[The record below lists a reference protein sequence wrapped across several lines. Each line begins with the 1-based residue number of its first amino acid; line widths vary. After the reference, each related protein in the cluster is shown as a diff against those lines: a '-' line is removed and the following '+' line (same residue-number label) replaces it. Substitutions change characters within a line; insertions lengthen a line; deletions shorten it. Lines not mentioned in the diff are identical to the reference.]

1 MKRALTCIAI
11 VVVLS
16 VGCLAGCSQLPGYGS
31 AVVEKLAPALEDT
44 DGVPARVFDKLE
56 GWLSASDAAADES
69 FEVQAEAEDESGW
82 SLPSLGALFGS
93 GEFSST
99 DVVLIPT
106 DDYACG
112 YVFSYGG
119 EEFVAYFDTYSWRVY
134 DSYKI
139 TNHNDIVA
147 ICQAL
152 INVHPVYG
160 ADWESWR
167 TAEDMAYE
175 WEQHNLAYQMLPAN
189 SHWRDDAKDVDLD
202 PYDQGKSFRELYES
216 RTGE

>member
-1 MKRALTCIAI
+1 MKRVLTSIAI
-11 VVVLS
+11 AIALS
-16 VGCLAGCSQLPGYGS
+16 VGCLSGCSELPDYGS
-31 AVVEKLAPALEDT
+31 EVLERLSPALEDAE
-44 DGVPARVFDKLE
+44 GLPSRAFNKLE
-56 GWLSASDAAADES
+56 EWLSAPGADGES
-69 FEVQAEAEDESGW
+69 GEAEGWSAW
-82 SLPSLGALFGS
+82 SLPSLGSLFTAS
-93 GEFSST
+93 ELSSVD
-99 DVVLIPT
+99 DVVLVPT

-112 YVFSYGG
+112 YVFNYGG
-119 EEFVAYFDTYSWRVY
+119 EEFIAYFDTYSWRVY

-139 TNHNDIVA
+139 TNHGDIVI

-175 WEQHNLAYQMLPAN
+175 WEQHNLAYQMLPVN

-202 PYDQGKSFRELYES
+202 PDDQGKSFRDIYES
-216 RTGE
+216 RTSE

>member
-1 MKRALTCIAI
+1 MKRVLTSIAI
-11 VVVLS
+11 AVLLC
-16 VGCLAGCSQLPGYGS
+16 VGCLAGCSKLSDYGS
-31 AVVEKLAPALEDT
+31 AAVERLSPAFEDT
-44 DGVPARVFDKLE
+44 DGLPARAFDKLE
-56 GWLSASDAAADES
+56 EWLSAPGT
-69 FEVQAEAEDESGW
+69 EDESGEAEGSGGW
-82 SLPSLGALFGS
+82 SLPSLGALFGA
-93 GEFSST
+93 GEFSSAD
-99 DVVLIPT
+99 DVVLVPT

-119 EEFVAYFDTYSWRVY
+119 EEFTAYFDTYSWRVY

-139 TNHNDIVA
+139 TNHGDIVA

-175 WEQHNLAYQMLPAN
+175 WEQHNLAYQMLPVN

-202 PYDQGKSFRELYES
+202 PYDQGKSFRDLYES
-216 RTGE
+216 RTSE

>member
-1 MKRALTCIAI
+1 MKRVLTFIVIAL
-11 VVVLS
+11 LS
-16 VGCLAGCSQLPGYGS
+16 VGCLAGCSKLSDYGS
-31 AVVEKLAPALEDT
+31 AAVERLSPALENA
-44 DGVPARVFDKLE
+44 DGLPSRVFNKLGE
-56 GWLSASDAAADES
+56 WLSAPDADGES
-69 FEVQAEAEDESGW
+69 GEAEGSGGW
-82 SLPSLGALFGS
+82 SLPSFGALFGM
-93 GEFSST
+93 GELSSAD

-112 YVFSYGG
+112 YVFNYGG
-119 EEFVAYFDTYSWRVY
+119 EEFIAYFDTYSWRVY

-139 TNHNDIVA
+139 TNHGDIVK

-160 ADWESWR
+160 SDWESWR

-175 WEQHNLAYQMLPAN
+175 WEQHNLAYQMLPVN

-202 PYDQGKSFRELYES
+202 PDDQGKSFRDIYES
-216 RTGE
+216 RTSE